1 MTDSTDSR
9 LPAPY
14 PPVLFPM
21 RRDWLLFG
29 FLIYWMTTAA
39 IGPLAVTDH
48 DAKSVQMS
56 GLWAVVTPLLRL
68 VIATVG
74 YLTLRWWTFALERR
88 TLRSTLLLPLLVLA
102 GAGIATVVAI
112 PAGLAFF
119 GACIGIWGDAPLGQS
134 PSLIASALP
143 TLVVFASVYAIPVT
157 TVGFGL
163 WCSERLAVRLI
174 GGTARPQ
181 SWRLLGA
188 HITGAAALGLLAF
201 GTSPVLIIPDEGA
214 NRLPETHALLLLSR
228 LVFDQVAVLPYLWLT
243 WRAWSWPGAKQ
254 AAPGA
259 ARVPF
264 GVTLAIL
271 YALGVARRVDVGLDR
286 STALMWPADY
296 LSYLLHLVAGVTG

>member
-9 LPAPY
+9 RPVPYLPVPY
-14 PPVLFPM
+14 PT

-39 IGPLAVTDH
+39 IGPLAVTAH
-48 DAKSVQMS
+48 DAESVQMS
-56 GLWAVVTPLLRL
+56 GLWAVVTPLLRV

-88 TLRSTLLLPLLVLA
+88 TLRSTLLLPLLALA
-102 GAGIATVVAI
+102 GTGIAAVVAI
-112 PAGLAFF
+112 PAGLAFA
-119 GACIGIWGDAPLGQS
+119 GAAIGIWGEGAPGQS
-134 PSLIASALP
+134 TSLIASASP
-143 TLVVFASVYAIPVT
+143 ALVALTSVYVIPVT

-163 WCSERLAVRLI
+163 WCSERLAARLI

-181 SWRLLGA
+181 SRRLLGA
-188 HITGAAALGLLAF
+188 HIAGAAALGFLAF
-201 GTSPVLIIPDEGA
+201 GTPPVLIIPEEGA
-214 NRLPETHALLLLSR
+214 NVPANTHALLLLSR
-228 LVFDQVAVLPYLWLT
+228 FVFDQAAVLPYLWLT
-243 WRAWSWPGAKQ
+243 WRAWRWPGVEQ

-264 GVTLAIL
+264 GVTLVIM
-271 YALGVARRVDVGLDR
+271 YALGVARRVDVGLER
-286 STALMWPADY
+286 GTALMWPADY